1 MKKRSKIVDN
11 TLFVRDEAGE
21 YRIAPLGLVIERA
34 RTLLNKQVKTE
45 AITSPDKARDWCMA
59 RLASLEHEVFSVV
72 FLDNQH
78 RVIAFEEL
86 FRGTI
91 DGASVW
97 PREVVKATLEHNA
110 AAVIFSHNHHSGS
123 AEPSEADRHITR
135 RLKDVLAMIEVRVM
149 DHIIVGGGQ
158 WYSFAQYGLL

>member
-1 MKKRSKIVDN
+1 MKSRSKIVDN
-11 TLFVRDEAGE
+11 TLFVRDETGE

-34 RTLLNKQVKTE
+34 RTLLDEQAKTE

-59 RLASLEHEVFSVV
+59 RLASLDHEVFGVV

-78 RVIAFEEL
+78 RVIAFEEM

-91 DGASVW
+91 DSASVW
-97 PREVVKATLEHNA
+97 PREVVKATLKHNA
-110 AAVIFSHNHHSGS
+110 AAVIFSHNHPSGL

-135 RLKDVLAMIEVRVM
+135 RLKDALAMIDVRVM